1 MNLRSLMTGEEINSK
16 KQAQGGYEMKKKLL
30 SILLGTALMAAALSG
45 CGNKPASDGGKTPAA
60 DVGTGKN
67 EENGEPVSTDP
78 ADVTGEFTY
87 WTYTDS
93 ANNLVKEFNKVYPN
107 VTVDLHVFGGD
118 EYKTKILT
126 ALQSGTDVPDAFD
139 LDEGY
144 MYEFLDSDLIA
155 DLSYIGIEEL
165 TKDFYDFQIAQMK
178 DSKGNYKA
186 LMYQSSPV
194 ALWYLK
200 DACEEWLGTSDPE
213 EISTMLSDWDTIIT
227 KGEEISQKSDGRVKL
242 WPNISEMVKVD
253 AFSFEPLVRDGRLNI
268 TDEWTGMID
277 DMRKMYGSEAN
288 AELNSWSSEWA
299 AAWNDGTILFR
310 AMPSWDFFTDWDAN
324 KGNVGIAVPY
334 RASYEGGTG
343 ACVYNNSENKEVA
356 GEFLKFIAGDE
367 FQKINLEN
375 YNQVP
380 ASKKVCDELAEGF
393 AAEDYG
399 GQNILATYSEICNNI
414 VGITPD
420 KYTRSTQ
427 NKFQEAAANGIKEG
441 KDNGAIL
448 EEFKAKLK
456 DQYPEVVMD

>member
-1 MNLRSLMTGEEINSK
+1 
-16 KQAQGGYEMKKKLL
+16 MKKKLL
-30 SILLGTALMAAALSG
+30 AIILGAAMVAAALSG
-45 CGNKPASDGGKTPAA
+45 CKGKDSGSTAQEGDKTAAA
-60 DVGTGKN
+60 DDSQTGGEEGT
-67 EENGEPVSTDP
+67 EEGGGENTDP
-78 ADVTGEFTY
+78 AEVTGEITY

-93 ANNLVKEFNKVYPN
+93 ANNLVNEFNKVYPN
-107 VTVDLHVFGGD
+107 VKVDLQVFGGD

-126 ALQSGTDVPDAFD
+126 ALQSGGDVPDVFD

-144 MYEFLDSDLIA
+144 LYEFIDSELVA
-155 DLSYIGIEEL
+155 DLSYINIEEL
-165 TKDFYDFQIAQMK
+165 TKDFYDFQVAQMK

-186 LMYQSSPV
+186 LLFQSSPV

-213 EISTMLSDWDTIIT
+213 EISKMLSDWDAIMA
-227 KGEEISQKSDGRVKL
+227 KGEEISEKSNGKVKL

-253 AFSFEPLVRDGRLNI
+253 AFSFEPLVRDGQLTI
-268 TDEWTGMID
+268 SSDWTGLID
-277 DMRKMYGSEAN
+277 NMRKMYESDAN
-288 AELNSWSSEWA
+288 AELGSWSSEWA

-324 KGNVGIAVPY
+324 KGNVGVAVPY

-343 ACVYNNSENKEVA
+343 TCVYNNSENKEAA
-356 GEFLKFIAGDE
+356 GLFLTYIASDE
-367 FQKINLEN
+367 FQKINLES

-380 ASKKVCDELAEGF
+380 ASKKVCDEMAEGF
-393 AAEDYG
+393 TAEDYG

-420 KYTRSTQ
+420 KYTRFTQ
-427 NKFQEAAANGIKEG
+427 NKFQEAATNGIKEG
-441 KDNGAIL
+441 RDNDAII

-456 DQYPEVVMD
+456 DQYPEVKMD